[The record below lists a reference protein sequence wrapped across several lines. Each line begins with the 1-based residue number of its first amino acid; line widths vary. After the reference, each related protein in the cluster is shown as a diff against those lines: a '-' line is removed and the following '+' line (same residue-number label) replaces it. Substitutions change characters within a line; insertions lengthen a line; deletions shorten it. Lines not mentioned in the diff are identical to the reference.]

1 MTGEL
6 VVGGIDAWQ
15 KSVAL
20 GQAILFRTRAM
31 IKQMGMS
38 DFRAVNIESLGAEH
52 TYGSNSKAHATRE
65 VVLRITVH
73 HDNKQAL
80 RVFGME
86 LAPAATC
93 MAPGI
98 TGLYG
103 TPLATHSFFNFRST
117 LPGGGSGRP
126 HPSPNLVHFSCL
138 VPKSRVPAQL
148 TVGAGETRIVKWEVE
163 GVEGQHVSP
172 PLEPATSATQ
182 VVKDVPTEK
191 VILVKVAYGRSGD
204 KGDCCNI
211 GIIARDPKYYPY
223 LKQALTEQVIA
234 DYMAHLC
241 QGTVKRYE
249 LPGSYALNFVLTKSL
264 GGGGLSSLRVD
275 RQGKTYAQ
283 MLLSGIA
290 VEVPIGLMAKLDGW
304 EFEHAI

>member
-1 MTGEL
+1 M
-6 VVGGIDAWQ
+6 
-15 KSVAL
+15 
-20 GQAILFRTRAM
+20 
-31 IKQMGMS
+31 
-38 DFRAVNIESLGAEH
+38 
-52 TYGSNSKAHATRE
+52 
-65 VVLRITVH
+65 
-73 HDNKQAL
+73 
-80 RVFGME
+80 
-86 LAPAATC
+86 AATC

-103 TPLATHSFFNFRST
+103 TAHFPLATHTFFNFRST

-138 VPKSRVPAQL
+138 VPKSRP
-148 TVGAGETRIVKWEVE
+148 TDCRCRRNPWEVE

-182 VVKDVPTEK
+182 VVKNVPTEK
-191 VILVKVAYGRSGD
+191 VILVKVAYDRSGD

-211 GIIARDPKYYPY
+211 GIIARDPKHYPY
-223 LKQALTEQVIA
+223 LKQALTEQVVA
-234 DYMAHLC
+234 NYMAHLC

-283 MLLSGIA
+283 MLLSGIT
-290 VEVPIGLMAKLDGW
+290 VEVPIGLMAKL
-304 EFEHAI
+304 